1 MLSVQ
6 PLFQARVEV
15 GEVLSLGRTPLGERR
30 VIDILGGTFRGERM
44 AGRVRPG
51 GADWQVIGADGTA
64 HLDARYTL
72 ETEAGALIQV
82 RSQGV
87 RHGPADVLARIAA
100 GEAVDPSAYYFR
112 TSLRFET
119 SATPL
124 DWLNRILAVAVG
136 ARRARAVELDV
147 YEIR

>member
-1 MLSVQ
+1 VLSGQ
-6 PLFQARVEV
+6 PLFRARVEV
-15 GEVLSLGRTPLGERR
+15 GEVLSLGRHSARR
-30 VIDILGGTFRGERM
+30 APGDRHP
-44 AGRVRPG
+44 GRDVPWRAPGWACPPG

-82 RSQGV
+82 RSQGL
-87 RHGPADVLARIAA
+87 RHGPPDVLARIAA
-100 GEAVDPSAYYFR
+100 GEAVDPAAYYFR
-112 TSLRFET
+112 TALRFET
-119 SATPL
+119 AALPL
-124 DWLNRILAVAVG
+124 DWLNRILAIGIG